1 MSIMLR
7 VKKNMIYCNLKGGLG
22 NMLFQIAATKSIS
35 IDKNMYCSFPNLKGH
50 LEYLNSENTYNPK
63 LKHSN
68 EYLKLFKNLPTTTP
82 TESVNIVEYP
92 FEYSV
97 LDYNYENVV
106 IDGFFQSEKYF
117 KHNRSEILKLIDFS
131 FISKNYIEDKYNFIK
146 NKKTTSIHVRRGDYV
161 NYPNL
166 HPTQSLEYY
175 EQSIEILKNETEIF
189 LIFSDDIIWCKE
201 NIKLENAIYI
211 ENEKDYIELYLM
223 SLCDNNIISNSS
235 FSWWGAWLNENP
247 NKIVIGPL
255 KWFGIDIQHN
265 TGDILPNNWIKL

>member
-1 MSIMLR
+1 
-7 VKKNMIYCNLKGGLG
+7 MIYCNLKGGLG

-35 IDKNMYCSFPNLKGH
+35 IDKGTECSFPNLYHH

-68 EYLKLFKNLPTTTP
+68 EYLKLFKNLPTT
-82 TESVNIVEYP
+82 ELSEIVNVVEYP
-92 FEYSV
+92 FEYTV

-117 KHNRSEILKLIDFS
+117 KHNRGEILKLIDFS
-131 FISKNYIEDKYNFIK
+131 FICKYYIESKYNFIK
-146 NKKTTSIHVRRGDYV
+146 NKKTSSIHVRRGDYV

-166 HPTQSLEYY
+166 HPTQPLEYY
-175 EQSIEILKNETEIF
+175 GQSIDILKNKTEIF
-189 LIFSDDIIWCKE
+189 IIFSDDIIWCKE

-235 FSWWGAWLNENP
+235 FSWWGAWLNENQ
-247 NKIVIGPL
+247 NKIVIGPS
-255 KWFGIDIQHN
+255 KWFGNDIQHN
-265 TGDILPNNWIKL
+265 TGDILPDNWIKL

>member
-1 MSIMLR
+1 
-7 VKKNMIYCNLKGGLG
+7 MIYCNLKGGLG
-22 NMLFQIAATKSIS
+22 NMLFQIASTKSIS
-35 IDKNMYCSFPNLKGH
+35 IDKNMDCSFPNLKNH

-63 LKHSN
+63 LKHST
-68 EYLKLFKNLPTTTP
+68 EYLKLFKNLSTTAP
-82 TESVNIVEYP
+82 TESVNVVEYP

-97 LDYNYENVV
+97 LDYNYENVSL
-106 IDGFFQSEKYF
+106 DGFFQSEKYF
-117 KHNRSEILKLIDFS
+117 KHNRGEILKLIDFS
-131 FISKNYIEDKYNFIK
+131 FINKNYIEGKYNFIK

-175 EQSIEILKNETEIF
+175 EQSIDILKNKTEIF

-201 NIKLENAIYI
+201 NIELENAIYI
-211 ENEKDYIELYLM
+211 ENEKDYIEMYLM

-235 FSWWGAWLNENP
+235 FSWWGAWLNENS

-255 KWFGIDIQHN
+255 KWFGNDIQHN
-265 TGDILPNNWIKL
+265 TGDILPDNWIKL

>member
-1 MSIMLR
+1 
-7 VKKNMIYCNLKGGLG
+7 MIYCNLKGGLG

-92 FEYSV
+92 FEYSD